1 MNTRC
6 SNKHANTVPTSR
18 GQGVSVHT
26 LAPAQAGAAAAGTAK
41 FRSENLASLTSLD
54 GVQATRRREDGGCE
68 QTGVGRAYGPVAQI
82 AYEELEGT
90 ANPPRPCRQQAP
102 DSGHVPSLGEGLG
115 CCFLIY

>member
-18 GQGVSVHT
+18 GQGASVHT
-26 LAPAQAGAAAAGTAK
+26 LAPAQAGAAAAGTVK

-54 GVQATRRREDGGCE
+54 GVQATRRWEDGGCE

-82 AYEELEGT
+82 ANEELEGT
-90 ANPPRPCRQQAP
+90 APPPT
-102 DSGHVPSLGEGLG
+102 L
-115 CCFLIY
+115 